1 MSIDGPRLMV
11 SGTGGHLG
19 RRVVELLLE
28 KGQDVVAGSRDIGR
42 IADLGARGAELRGV
56 DFADPAS
63 LPEAFAGID
72 RLLVISTDVL
82 DENRV
87 RFHAN
92 AVAAAVAA
100 GVGRIVYTSMANPE
114 PGSPI
119 PFAPDHYRTEEA
131 IRASG
136 MSHTILRNT
145 WYTENLL
152 QSLPQVLASGRWV
165 TAAGEGRV
173 AHVTREDCA
182 QAAAGALAAADAK
195 GVLTVT
201 GPAALT
207 TAELAAIASDLTG
220 RPVAVVNV
228 SDAEYAAGLR
238 AAQLPEP
245 VVQLIVAFD
254 ANTRAGR
261 IGEVTD
267 AVEALS
273 GRKPQS
279 VRDFLAS
286 NRAAL
291 G

>member
-1 MSIDGPRLMV
+1 MSFDGPRLMV
-11 SGTGGHLG
+11 SGAGGHLG

-28 KGQDVVAGSRDIGR
+28 KGQDVVAGSRDTGR
-42 IADLGARGAELRGV
+42 IAELGARGVELRRV
-56 DFADPAS
+56 DFADPAL
-63 LPEAFAGID
+63 LPQAFAGID
-72 RLLVISTDVL
+72 RLLIISTDVL

-87 RFHAN
+87 RLHAN
-92 AVAAAVAA
+92 AVAAAAAA

-119 PFAPDHYRTEEA
+119 PFAPDHYRTEQA

-136 MSHTILRNT
+136 VPHTILRNT

-152 QSLPQVLASGRWV
+152 QSLPQVVASGRWV

-201 GPAALT
+201 GPEALT
-207 TAELAAIASDLTG
+207 TAELAAIATDVTG
-220 RPVAVVNV
+220 RPVAVVDV
-228 SDAEYAAGLR
+228 GDAEYAAGLR

-254 ANTRAGR
+254 VNTRAGR
-261 IGEVTD
+261 IGDVTD
-267 AVEALS
+267 AVEALA

-279 VRDFLAS
+279 VRDFLAA